1 MQAGVMVDPVT
12 YLLTALHLRY
22 SPWEEESRITTMSE
36 MLAFS
41 RLPGEG
47 INSLLARYETVR
59 QRAAIEGQ
67 FVMSVEGCSLQ
78 ILRACGIGPQHL
90 PLLLQPFMGQL
101 PRTDAQ
107 FQAMCTS
114 LRRFGH
120 ITEGTPGNIAAGLQG
135 FTRQARLGAYHGVE
149 QQPTQDT
156 FFGNSQTN
164 QAPQDPYGETQP
176 QALDAV
182 SQDPFV
188 LWGAAP
194 QQGERQAPET
204 WDNAGAFPVGEE
216 PSGTDT
222 DTSSDDGEE
231 ADDGGPD
238 ISRMSN
244 VEAAEALFGHYRK
257 GKRQWRRLTGKP
269 VRKFRRFVKKSF
281 FGKGKGKGKGKRRS
295 FMYTAD
301 DVVYLLKGK
310 GKGNH
315 QHTSGK
321 GFGRGK
327 NPKDRS
333 GNTLKCRICQSE
345 DHFQAACPQRSG
357 SQGIGGFSG
366 LTLPEGS
373 SSSGGRQA
381 SETGRGQIAPPWI
394 DEDMIYD
401 APRDYYMMYD
411 GQETDPWFA
420 GQDPWRSERS
430 HQPPQGTISPLPDDG
445 AMRNLMP
452 VDERQAPEVD
462 NASGNWEEPGSS
474 RVDADDELSDSQVE
488 THPIRLQR
496 SSYGSPESPA
506 MAAARGRYDTTF
518 WNSRDG
524 HDQTGH
530 TDGPRHTG
538 YTTPI
543 PPYPYEY
550 AGTAEALPRHR
561 EGGPSPTE
569 RQLQNFLT
577 GHNLRREHA
586 ASRRAHPEPEGS
598 TRRLHLLR
606 HNLPLSTA
614 TSRSAQH
621 TASVTQPTPDDGGV
635 TPGSLGRVLQ
645 SVNLMQDHRANRTQQ
660 FANMQSRA
668 AGVAPLPFPP
678 PRRPTTQTQSEVSA
692 SGTSSG
698 TDPSMPVLVSPRM
711 TPRRQQREEAPPPVF
726 YDGAETMCTFCRHDF
741 RHGERVCRM
750 TCRHM

>member
-1 MQAGVMVDPVT
+1 MLLLISPIILSKPIHLTMYLTLLRTLAFTAASTGAVVLMLTSATFKRNLDSELDTDGRPDKEQPRVFRLGSGSVVTPEPSVVQIHGNLRRLQQVDDATPGGEPPVNAKRLIPEPPAFPLEYLLQATLFFGILAILTMMMPGHRHHGPTPRMGHGGGDFNYRVPPGWSPESERDYSFRAYMTDISIWIMLTDLQPHQQCAAIIMKLGGSAREMARMISPQEMMQGGIQAGVMVDPVT

-22 SPWEEESRITTMSE
+22 SPLEEESRITTMSE

-156 FFGNSQTN
+156 FFGNLQTN

-257 GKRQWRRLTGKP
+257 GKRQWRRFTGKP

-381 SETGRGQIAPPWI
+381 SETGRGQHAPPWN
-394 DEDMIYD
+394 DEEMFYD
-401 APRDYYMMYD
+401 APRDIYMTYE
-411 GQETDPWFA
+411 GQEADPWHA
-420 GQDPWRSERS
+420 GQDPWRRDQSGGGRRTPPY
-430 HQPPQGTISPLPDDG
+430 QPP
-445 AMRNLMP
+445 
-452 VDERQAPEVD
+452 
-462 NASGNWEEPGSS
+462 
-474 RVDADDELSDSQVE
+474 
-488 THPIRLQR
+488 
-496 SSYGSPESPA
+496 
-506 MAAARGRYDTTF
+506 
-518 WNSRDG
+518 
-524 HDQTGH
+524 
-530 TDGPRHTG
+530 
-538 YTTPI
+538 
-543 PPYPYEY
+543 
-550 AGTAEALPRHR
+550 
-561 EGGPSPTE
+561 
-569 RQLQNFLT
+569 
-577 GHNLRREHA
+577 
-586 ASRRAHPEPEGS
+586 
-598 TRRLHLLR
+598 
-606 HNLPLSTA
+606 
-614 TSRSAQH
+614 
-621 TASVTQPTPDDGGV
+621 
-635 TPGSLGRVLQ
+635 
-645 SVNLMQDHRANRTQQ
+645 
-660 FANMQSRA
+660 
-668 AGVAPLPFPP
+668 
-678 PRRPTTQTQSEVSA
+678 
-692 SGTSSG
+692 
-698 TDPSMPVLVSPRM
+698 
-711 TPRRQQREEAPPPVF
+711 
-726 YDGAETMCTFCRHDF
+726 
-741 RHGERVCRM
+741 
-750 TCRHM
+750 